1 MASFDVENLFTNVSL
16 NETMNI
22 ILYQLFILPNSIV
35 IGLTE
40 AFVKNL
46 SELSVLNSFFIIN
59 SKLYKQIEG
68 LGMGLLLGP
77 AFANIIMSHIAS
89 SHFTAQF

>member
-1 MASFDVENLFTNVSL
+1 
-16 NETMNI
+16 MNI
-22 ILYQLFILPNSIV
+22 ISDQVSILPNSTV
-35 IGLTE
+35 IGWTKAL
-40 AFVKNL
+40 FKNIL
-46 SELSVLNSFFIIN
+46 ELSVLNSFFIIN

-89 SHFTAQF
+89 SHFSAQF